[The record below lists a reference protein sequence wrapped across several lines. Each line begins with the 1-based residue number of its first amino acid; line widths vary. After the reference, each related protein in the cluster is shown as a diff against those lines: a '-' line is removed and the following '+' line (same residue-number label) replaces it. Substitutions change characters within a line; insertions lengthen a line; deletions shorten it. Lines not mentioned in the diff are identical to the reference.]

1 MDYMIVAH
9 KTATATFG
17 NTSNIVVALILTMMT
32 KELLQCLPVF
42 GAVVELPGYFECNK
56 PHFC

>member
-9 KTATATFG
+9 KTAIIFG
-17 NTSNIVVALILTMMT
+17 NTSNIVVALILAMMT
-32 KELLQCLPVF
+32 KELLQCFPVF
-42 GAVVELPGYFECNK
+42 GAVVELPRYFECNK